1 MKFDVVFENMDL
13 IAVDK
18 PHGWLTTPAREATDP
33 RPCLGREL
41 QTAVGRQIFPVHRLD
56 FEVSGVVLFAKTKDA
71 HTAAQKWFEDGT
83 IVKTYQAFS
92 AAFGDISEWNE
103 WQIWKSQIAKGKKR
117 AFEAPHG
124 KDSETRVRVIEEVSP
139 GSGLAGNLFR
149 WELVPVTGRPH
160 QLRFEMYKHG
170 FSILGDVLYG
180 GKEAGPAQ
188 VEKSRQDWIALRAVS
203 LNLQQIAPDLRF
215 GLPPILTVEPLE
227 LPR

>member
-1 MKFDVVFENMDL
+1 MTSALAIGYGALRNIFMFDVVFENSDI

-71 HTAAQKWFEDGT
+71 HRETQKWFEEGT
-83 IVKTYQAFS
+83 VVKTYQALS
-92 AAFGDISEWNE
+92 SPVGDISEWSD
-103 WQIWKSQIAKGKKR
+103 WKVWKSRLAKGKKR
-117 AFEAPHG
+117 AFEAAHG
-124 KDSETRVRVIEEVSP
+124 KNSETRAHVIGELEKWW
-139 GSGLAGNLFR
+139 R

-180 GKEAGPAQ
+180 GKEMG
-188 VEKSRQDWIALRAVS
+188 VNWIGLRAVS
-203 LNLQQIAPDLRF
+203 LNIQSIAPDQRF
-215 GLPPILTVEPLE
+215 GLPPILEVAPLE